1 MRKAPRKHFT
11 KRLDGRARRIGAA
24 FSPSKELEAEGA
36 GGAER
41 NLLDIANKKRNN
53 ENASR

>member
-1 MRKAPRKHFT
+1 MRRAPRKYFT

-53 ENASR
+53 